1 MGTSPRQKSIING
14 TFIQMEL
21 TYIHTY
27 IHVCMYVYT
36 YTYVHICTHTHTRA
50 FHPKTTEYTFL
61 SIAYEIFSRI
71 DHVRPQISLNKFKK
85 TEIISSVLLNHNGMK
100 LEIITRRKLRNSQ
113 ICGN

>member
-1 MGTSPRQKSIING
+1 MGTSSRQKSIING

-27 IHVCMYVYT
+27 ICVCMYI
-36 YTYVHICTHTHTRA
+36 HIHMYIYAHTHTRA